1 MAFKLVDASES
12 AAPIYVDPKN
22 RHGRIW
28 PVYETADLLMLRAE
42 ICRPHPWEVS
52 GREFTY
58 FIFVESGRVSID
70 LNRKNHLLEN
80 NEAIEVPEDCGFV
93 LSDRSDGG
101 ASYLILVVG
110 KEVLPGSFF
119 NTFSSAYVA
128 A

>member
-1 MAFKLVDASES
+1 MAFKLVDASAS
-12 AAPIYVDPKN
+12 AAPAYVDTEN
-22 RHGRIW
+22 QRGRIW

-42 ICRPHPWEVS
+42 ISTLQPWEVS

-70 LNRKNHLLEN
+70 LNCKNHILEK
-80 NEAIEVPEDCGFV
+80 NEALEVPEDCGFV
-93 LSDRSDGG
+93 LSNRSDAG
-101 ASYLILVVG
+101 ASYLVLVIG

-119 NTFSSAYVA
+119 NTFNSAYVA

>member
-1 MAFKLVDASES
+1 MAFRLVDASAAS
-12 AAPIYVDPKN
+12 AYVDTKN
-22 RHGRIW
+22 RRGRIW

-42 ICRPHPWEVS
+42 ISSLWPWEIS

-58 FIFVESGRVSID
+58 FIFVESGRISID
-70 LNRKNHLLEN
+70 LNRKNHVLERN
-80 NEAIEVPEDCGFV
+80 QGMEVSEYCSFV
-93 LSDRSDGG
+93 LSDRSDAG

-119 NTFSSAYVA
+119 NTFNSAYVA